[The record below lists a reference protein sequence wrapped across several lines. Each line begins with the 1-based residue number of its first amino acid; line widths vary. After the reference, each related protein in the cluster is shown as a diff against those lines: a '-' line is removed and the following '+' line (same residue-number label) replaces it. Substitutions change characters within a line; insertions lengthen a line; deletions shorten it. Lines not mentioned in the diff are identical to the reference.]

1 MNKIDNTNIYAE
13 AKKLTFKKNLF
24 LVQKIVDNKYMEFE
38 IYIFCMR
45 LPLYYK

>member
-1 MNKIDNTNIYAE
+1 MNKIDNTNIYAK
-13 AKKLTFKKNLF
+13 AKKLTFKKIYF
-24 LVQKIVDNKYMEFE
+24 WYKIVDNKYMEFE